1 MRHPTKKFFAAG
13 LLADVLSLAGCGTVD
28 KAACDDVR
36 VLEAQLA
43 TVEGSWS
50 LRSRGR
56 SATTTRRSLPTPTAP
71 ATTPKT
77 EPTP

>member
-43 TVEGSWS
+43 TVEGE
-50 LRSRGR
+50 LEPEVAREVRDDYAEI
-56 SATTTRRSLPTPTAP
+56 ATNVTNFPGYDA
-71 ATTPKT
+71 
-77 EPTP
+77 ED